1 MTAAALADWTTPQP
15 FSLPDLGP
23 GVEGPRRD
31 QLETALRQLAADPS
45 VQALVL
51 NVNRLGADPR
61 TRALVEELS
70 MQGVAS

>member
-1 MTAAALADWTTPQP
+1 MVERRGAA
-15 FSLPDLGP
+15 S
-23 GVEGPRRD
+23 
-31 QLETALRQLAADPS
+31 PS